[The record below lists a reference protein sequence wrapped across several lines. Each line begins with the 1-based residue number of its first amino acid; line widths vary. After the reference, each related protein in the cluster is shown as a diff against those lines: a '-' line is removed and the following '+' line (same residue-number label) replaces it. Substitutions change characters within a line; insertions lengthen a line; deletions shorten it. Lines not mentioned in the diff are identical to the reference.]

1 MYVNSRPKR
10 SSLTTLMSSKSA
22 ARVFPQAMDMVSRRL
37 YTQLKSAVTH
47 KLNMR
52 VFSIDVHRR
61 EDLNVAYIP
70 N

>member
-1 MYVNSRPKR
+1 
-10 SSLTTLMSSKSA
+10 MSSKSA